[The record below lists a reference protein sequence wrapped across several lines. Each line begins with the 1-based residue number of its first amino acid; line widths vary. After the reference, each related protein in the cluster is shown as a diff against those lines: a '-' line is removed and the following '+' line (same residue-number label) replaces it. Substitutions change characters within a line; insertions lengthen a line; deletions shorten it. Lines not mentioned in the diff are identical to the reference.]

1 MLPAYRARTGPSCR
15 FRCRA
20 AEPEAPK
27 RNAVDR
33 IRSAKRRRGRAR
45 SMNLRNRFRMKCL
58 TSPAPN
64 KSIRIRLDRRSR
76 VFPPVRHH
84 DRTVEAARIVIER
97 DGQRQRDEH
106 KRAQNGSAQAIK
118 SLRELL
124 AWLPRRR
131 DCGLRSCR
139 TAHREC
145 WRPPSMVPSSAGL
158 SISSFPSRIVAVY
171 KPHPKAASR
180 HARPRGDFTHGIGSG
195 ARARDFV
202 MARRADRVTFLL
214 AESKSESDEPEP
226 AHHSRG
232 RCAARSPDL
241 FWRVELSAS

>member
-33 IRSAKRRRGRAR
+33 IRSTKRRRGRAR
-45 SMNLRNRFRMKCL
+45 SMNLRNRFWMKCL

-97 DGQRQRDEH
+97 DGERQRMSISALKMAAH
-106 KRAQNGSAQAIK
+106 KQSRVSANCSPGCPGGGIADCDPVERHTGNAGGCRQWCQARQAYRYHPFHRGWSPSTSPIPKRLPGTLDREATSLTELPALVGLRRPGSRFRDGA
-118 SLRELL
+118 
-124 AWLPRRR
+124 PRRP
-131 DCGLRSCR
+131 GNF
-139 TAHREC
+139 
-145 WRPPSMVPSSAGL
+145 SSG
-158 SISSFPSRIVAVY
+158 
-171 KPHPKAASR
+171 
-180 HARPRGDFTHGIGSG
+180 
-195 ARARDFV
+195 
-202 MARRADRVTFLL
+202 
-214 AESKSESDEPEP
+214 
-226 AHHSRG
+226 
-232 RCAARSPDL
+232 
-241 FWRVELSAS
+241 